1 MNRRYVLQLGPQG
14 DREIVMKRSFD
25 APRDLV
31 FEAMTKPELLKRWLF
46 GPVGWTMTHCAVDL
60 RVGGKYRYEWR
71 KVDGTEM
78 GMGGVFREIVRPA
91 RLVTTELFDQ
101 DWTGGEVAATA
112 VFDETAGV
120 TTLTTTLVYP
130 THAAREAVLKSGMER
145 GVAVG
150 YDRLDDI
157 FAESAQSTA

>member
-1 MNRRYVLQLGPQG
+1 MNRKYVLQIGPKG
-14 DREIVMKRSFD
+14 EREIVMKRSFD

-46 GPVGWTMTHCAVDL
+46 GPTGWTMTHCAVDL
-60 RVGGKYRYEWR
+60 RVGGAYRYEWR
-71 KVDGTEM
+71 KDDGTEM

-91 RLVTTELFDQ
+91 RLVTTEKFDQ
-101 DWTGGEVAATA
+101 DWTGGEVLATA
-112 VFDETAGV
+112 VFEEKAGA

-130 THAAREAVLKSGMER
+130 SREAREAVLKSGMEL
-145 GVAVG
+145 GVAAG

-157 FAESAQSTA
+157 FSELAQAT

>member
-1 MNRRYVLQLGPQG
+1 MTHKYVLQVGPEG

-25 APRDLV
+25 ASRDLV
-31 FEAMTKPELLKRWLF
+31 FEAMTRPDLLKRWLF

-60 RVGGKYRYEWR
+60 RVGGKYRFEWR

-78 GMGGVFREIVRPA
+78 GMGGIYREIVRPA
-91 RLVTTELFDQ
+91 KLVTTELFDQ

-112 VFDETAGV
+112 LFDEKAGV

-130 THAAREAVLKSGMER
+130 TKAAREAVLTSGMER

-157 FAESAQSTA
+157 FAESTEITT